1 MTDRHAAVVIGVG
14 NEFRRDDGVG
24 PAVVARL
31 RERAPASVALLV
43 SDGEPIRLLEAW
55 TGASLAVLVDAVSGT
70 QAGRLHRIVVAG
82 PELDQDAAQS
92 GHGPIAAAE
101 ATASSHGLGLGTA
114 IGLGRALDRM
124 PGTLIV
130 HGIEAVDFSQGRGF
144 SPAVAAGIPRLT
156 DAVLAD
162 LLRRSASPARPRQGT
177 PGRRR

>member
-1 MTDRHAAVVIGVG
+1 MTDQQAAVVIGVG
-14 NEFRRDDGVG
+14 NEFRRDDAVG
-24 PAVVARL
+24 PVVVARL
-31 RERAPASVALLV
+31 RDRAPASVAMLV

-82 PELDQDAAQS
+82 PDLDQDAPQS
-92 GHGPIAAAE
+92 GQGPITAAE
-101 ATASSHGLGLGTA
+101 AKASSHGLGLGTA

-130 HGIEAVDFSQGRGF
+130 HGIEAVDFSQGHGL
-144 SPAVAAGIPRLT
+144 SPAVAAGISRLT

-162 LLRRSASPARPRQGT
+162 IMRWCASPARPHRGT
-177 PGRRR
+177 PGLRR